1 MSRLFLLGVLSGL
14 ALAVAI
20 TASVLAGLGAG
31 EAAER
36 VLASKPR
43 ASELTAIARDAGT
56 RQARA
61 GDAPARASRA
71 APDRRPSLRSCRRIV
86 IDPGHD
92 ARPNLGTEPVGPG
105 ARARKTK
112 DGGGPV
118 GVATGR
124 EAHAVNLAV
133 SLGLRE
139 RLVERGYCVT
149 MTRAAASSRP
159 SRGNVARAG
168 IANKARATLF
178 LRIHVD
184 ASPSQA
190 RRGSAVLYPAYDRR
204 WTADILP
211 QSKRAAR
218 VIQSELGPA
227 LGGPDLGSFPR
238 ADITGFN
245 WADVPSVLA
254 VVGFL
259 TNPQDDQLLSEST
272 YRRRAV
278 EALTR
283 GVDRFTGGAHK
294 R

>member
-71 APDRRPSLRSCRRIV
+71 APDRRPSPRSCRRIV

-218 VIQSELGPA
+218 VIQRAGAGARRARPGQLPARRHHGVQLGGRA
-227 LGGPDLGSFPR
+227 LGAGGRWIPDQPAGRSAALGVHLSAPRGGGPHAR
-238 ADITGFN
+238 C
-245 WADVPSVLA
+245 
-254 VVGFL
+254 
-259 TNPQDDQLLSEST
+259 
-272 YRRRAV
+272 
-278 EALTR
+278 
-283 GVDRFTGGAHK
+283 
-294 R
+294 